1 MGRRLLVLLLC
12 CTILLS
18 GAPAWAG
25 STLEDRREAWPAWT
39 LPGPLPRPASRDDLI
54 YPDWFE
60 GLWRVNSIDAEEP
73 DAAPLTHQARF
84 QRDQRGR
91 LVGDRAFN
99 ATAIGRALLGDQLL
113 RVENDPDSANRQMA
127 QLKGDL
133 RLETSVIGRRQHTAD
148 DGTFLAD
155 ELVLQILHAPGPPRL
170 SRIETLSRYER
181 CGEAICAE
189 QWQARYPA
197 PGQVLRSGRSRTTAT
212 ACASHLFQRR
222 LHQFEPADPA
232 TGPTPADGVVT
243 QTRHA
248 APGQRHARRRRK
260 AEEDNWAATDR
271 SARASSCPPAR
282 DCFQGIRP
290 VRAMRADRPVP
301 PD

>member
-1 MGRRLLVLLLC
+1 M
-12 CTILLS
+12 
-18 GAPAWAG
+18 
-25 STLEDRREAWPAWT
+25 
-39 LPGPLPRPASRDDLI
+39 LPPGPVQRWKIDGGLACLDAAGPLPRPASRDDLI

-197 PGQVLRSGRSRTTAT
+197 PGQVLRERPVANHRYSLR
-212 ACASHLFQRR
+212 F
-222 LHQFEPADPA
+222 
-232 TGPTPADGVVT
+232 TPL
-243 QTRHA
+243 
-248 APGQRHARRRRK
+248 P
-260 AEEDNWAATDR
+260 
-271 SARASSCPPAR
+271 ASSPSA
-282 DCFQGIRP
+282 
-290 VRAMRADRPVP
+290 
-301 PD
+301 